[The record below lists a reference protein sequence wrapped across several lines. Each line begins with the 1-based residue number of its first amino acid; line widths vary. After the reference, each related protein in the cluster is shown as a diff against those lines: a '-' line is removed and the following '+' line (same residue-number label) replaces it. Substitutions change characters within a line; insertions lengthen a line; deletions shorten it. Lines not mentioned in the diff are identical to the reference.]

1 MILPDVAEKQG
12 KRIAEQNTRSES
24 NPAFFPQV
32 SPGRKAGPGSPCPAS
47 HPPNAAQGR
56 SLSFFGTRVCE
67 TDAEN
72 PQVNR

>member
-12 KRIAEQNTRSES
+12 KRMAEQNTHGES
-24 NPAFFPQV
+24 NPVLFPQI
-32 SPGRKAGPGSPCPAS
+32 SPARNAGPGSPCPAS

-56 SLSFFGTRVCE
+56 SLSFFGTRICE

-72 PQVNR
+72 PHVNR